1 MLLFFGVFNSCKYF
15 ESPPEEEAVARVND
29 HYLYLS
35 DIKNLISENTSPEDS
50 ALIVNN
56 YINRWATRH
65 LLMDRALVNLSSE
78 ELDRYEKLVQEYRS
92 DLLTE
97 AYTNVVVSKQ
107 MDSTVSEKEYA
118 DYYESNRENYR
129 LNDVLLKVRYVQLAP
144 GYQGISKIKEQLN
157 RFEPKDQEELNEQS
171 ISFLSSNL
179 NDSIWVRK
187 ENLQKILPILKS
199 ESQVLKKSNFVQL
212 EDSLGVYL
220 VKTVD
225 VLDINEVAPI
235 SYIKPTIKQVILNKR
250 KLKLINKFER
260 DIAKDAVE
268 NNNFQ
273 IYTHE

>member
-1 MLLFFGVFNSCKYF
+1 
-15 ESPPEEEAVARVND
+15 
-29 HYLYLS
+29 
-35 DIKNLISENTSPEDS
+35 
-50 ALIVNN
+50 
-56 YINRWATRH
+56 
-65 LLMDRALVNLSSE
+65 
-78 ELDRYEKLVQEYRS
+78 
-92 DLLTE
+92 
-97 AYTNVVVSKQ
+97 
-107 MDSTVSEKEYA
+107 
-118 DYYESNRENYR
+118 YESNRENYR

-235 SYIKPTIKQVILNKR
+235 SYIKP
-250 KLKLINKFER
+250 
-260 DIAKDAVE
+260 
-268 NNNFQ
+268 
-273 IYTHE
+273 